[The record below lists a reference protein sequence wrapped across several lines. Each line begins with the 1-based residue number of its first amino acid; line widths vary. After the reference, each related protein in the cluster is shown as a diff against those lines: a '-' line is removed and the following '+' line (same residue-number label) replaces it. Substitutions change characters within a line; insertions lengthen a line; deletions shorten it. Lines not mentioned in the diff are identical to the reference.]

1 MKLIE
6 NPYESDGTCFFCG
19 SRNPVGLKLAF
30 YETESEP
37 KELVCK
43 WVPSVVYKGFG
54 RVLHGGIQS
63 GLFDEIMG
71 WTALHITHKV
81 GVTASLNVEFLEPLY
96 IEQEIEVRCRVG
108 SLNGSR
114 LNLVAEIKNAAG
126 AVCSRANGTYVLME
140 HDRFNVLVW

>member
-1 MKLIE
+1 
-6 NPYESDGTCFFCG
+6 
-19 SRNPVGLKLAF
+19 
-30 YETESEP
+30 
-37 KELVCK
+37 
-43 WVPSVVYKGFG
+43 
-54 RVLHGGIQS
+54 
-63 GLFDEIMG
+63 MG
-71 WTALHITHKV
+71 WKALHITHKV